1 MISTSITL
9 ICVGLLTLADGQRGK
24 SNNSNSSGNNNFDS
38 EPMQKTETDI
48 PISIIPVQ
56 GVVGQTAYL
65 PCDTHSRDNSD
76 VVTMVLWFKESTA
89 EPVYSYD
96 ARIQHRGKA
105 KLWSAE
111 NVWGNRATFR
121 AGDKAHLVIQNVQE
135 GDAGV
140 YRCRV
145 DFRDSQ
151 TKNVKV
157 NFTIIGRPKPRVS
170 WYLGSQLINSTFE
183 QKLVKSPGTSMDS
196 PHEQSSTMITSRVT
210 IRNLKRSHHHAK
222 LSCRASNTQL
232 SAPQTTTVVIELNLK
247 PLKVEIIGKE
257 KYVSASKK
265 NRVECR
271 SSGSKPPAMLQ
282 WYKGSKQL
290 VNSSRDFQKDGE
302 SISILEWV
310 PDTED
315 EGKYLTCRAENRHL
329 PDATIEDKW
338 KLNVL
343 FAPIVL
349 LKIGSSFDL
358 ENIKEGDDVYFEC
371 NVRSNPTNFKLTWYH
386 GNKEVR
392 HNASA
397 GVLLSDQSL
406 VLQGITREASGNY
419 SCLAAT
425 TEGRNRSNII
435 YLHVMYAPI
444 CKQLSPISLNEAD
457 AYVLANVTE
466 ELQPQNVSRHEIINL
481 MCEVEA
487 SPSSVTFHWTFNNS
501 HELKDVPESRYT
513 SDQTVSRLSQR
524 LKSDEDYGTFGCWAS
539 NVVGHSKQPCL
550 YHLPTPV
557 NPLPLQNCTAHNQ
570 SGTWIRISCVEGFDG
585 GLPQKF
591 VAVADEQRFES
602 SSPYWEIEIHKPTTV
617 SLYAVNAKGSSEPII
632 MEGIAFKDMAKFT
645 GETGISLDISPI
657 LIGLGGTATGLGLIV
672 TGVLMALW
680 RKHAASPSKPKPP
693 QQPSIATFAVKGE
706 EEDGNPDLIPTTALT
721 NNYTD
726 RKLSVYGS
734 LPRRSHYAEDQQ
746 LPQSIIQDMDYP
758 RAAPNTYYSL
768 QRPSR
773 YTETIVRHTTVQE
786 SCI

>member
-157 NFTIIGRPKPRVS
+157 NFTIIVPPLKPIIYDTKRRDMSKHLEAYPEGADLGLICEVHGGRPKPRVS

-232 SAPQTTTVVIELNLK
+232 SAPQTTTVVIELNL
-247 PLKVEIIGKE
+247 
-257 KYVSASKK
+257 
-265 NRVECR
+265 
-271 SSGSKPPAMLQ
+271 
-282 WYKGSKQL
+282 
-290 VNSSRDFQKDGE
+290 
-302 SISILEWV
+302 
-310 PDTED
+310 
-315 EGKYLTCRAENRHL
+315 
-329 PDATIEDKW
+329 
-338 KLNVL
+338 
-343 FAPIVL
+343 APIVL